1 MKAKEEEKEAAL
13 KAKADEK
20 SLKAFEKDNKL
31 KEVKLKAPKEAKVKK
46 ASKKAEVVAVVEADE
61 EEEADVVKRF
71 EFEGVKYLK
80 SKKTGI
86 IYNIDQDVI
95 GQWNDATQK
104 IDFSEATEEEVEE
117 EYEVDE

>member
-1 MKAKEEEKEAAL
+1 M
-13 KAKADEK
+13 
-20 SLKAFEKDNKL
+20 
-31 KEVKLKAPKEAKVKK
+31 
-46 ASKKAEVVAVVEADE
+46 EADE

-80 SKKTGI
+80 SKTTGI